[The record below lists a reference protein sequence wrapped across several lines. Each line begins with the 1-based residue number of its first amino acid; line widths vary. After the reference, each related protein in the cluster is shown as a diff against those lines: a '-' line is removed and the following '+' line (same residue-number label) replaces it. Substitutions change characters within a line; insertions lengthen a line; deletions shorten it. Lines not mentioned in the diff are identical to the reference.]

1 MSHSSSITIK
11 GLSER
16 KFFLLICGFLSIV
29 FAISMVQN
37 IIRYGMHDS
46 YRPFRSVLYL
56 SNSLLLFLPM
66 IPLILIASKKWLQF
80 RPTSYWMGGVV
91 LVGMTMTVF
100 FLYSNVGMYVLGFYD
115 TILSG
120 EYLRSYL
127 GREALWHLIML
138 TLTMVYVWFQRPSP
152 ALSQTTPQM
161 LTASL
166 GKKRLTIPANR
177 IEWIEVD
184 DHYLRLHSEEKVMMM
199 RETMENLAQ
208 QLAPDFIRV
217 HRKYLVNK
225 QAVVGH
231 ERDKR
236 TDFLL
241 LRSGERIKVSRSFAH
256 LIKEMAFHDK

>member
-1 MSHSSSITIK
+1 MSNSSSITIS

-16 KFFLLICGFLSIV
+16 KFFLLICGLLAIV
-29 FAISMVQN
+29 FAISLGQN
-37 IIRYGMHDS
+37 IIRYGMHAS

-56 SNSLLLFLPM
+56 SNSLLLFLPV
-66 IPLILIASKKWLQF
+66 IPLVLFASKKWL
-80 RPTSYWMGGVV
+80 RLRANSYWMGAAV
-91 LVGMTMTVF
+91 LVGMAMAVF

-115 TILSG
+115 EILSA

-138 TLTMVYVWFQRPSP
+138 TLTTVYVWFQRPSP
-152 ALSQTTPQM
+152 TPSQSSSQM

-177 IEWIEVD
+177 IEWIEAD
-184 DHYLRLHSEEKVMMM
+184 DHYLRLHGEEKVLLM

-208 QLAPDFIRV
+208 QLAPEFIRV

-225 QAVVGH
+225 QTVVGH
-231 ERDKR
+231 ERDNR
-236 TDFLL
+236 SDYLL
-241 LRSGERIKVSRSFAH
+241 LRSGNRVKVSRSFH
-256 LIKEMAFHDK
+256 HVIRDLDFHDK